1 MRDEE
6 ICTQRSRIVV
16 VPVIVEPVV
25 VPVPPVAVPVQ
36 VADVQVAIRV
46 AVMCGMPSISPSL
59 EALCDLGIVCEGSAV
74 FGIIMPEHSTPSIFI
89 F

>member
-1 MRDEE
+1 MVAP
-6 ICTQRSRIVV
+6 VV
-16 VPVIVEPVV
+16 VEPVV
-25 VPVPPVAVPVQ
+25 VPVPPVAAPVQ

-46 AVMCGMPSISPSL
+46 AVMYGAPSVSPSL
-59 EALCDLGIVCEGSAV
+59 EALCDLGIACGSSAV